1 MTLITFDMAL
11 EALNAA
17 VDEKGDDYVYKEVGS
32 ICTYAAFDEPS
43 CIVGNVLHRLGV
55 PIPTLVEMDQCSL
68 GGAVI
73 TSPKVLEVLEDSGF
87 TLDNDAV
94 TLLYA
99 AQTLQDDAVPW
110 GVAVRAA
117 REESVEWRV
126 IH

>member
-1 MTLITFDMAL
+1 MTVITFDMAL

-17 VDEKGDDYVYKEVGS
+17 VDEKGDDYVYQGEGTFCAYVAS
-32 ICTYAAFDEPS
+32 DEPS
-43 CIVGNVLHRLGV
+43 CIVGNALHRLGV
-55 PIPTLVEMDQCSL
+55 SIPTLAKMDKCAI

-73 TSPKVLEVLEDSGF
+73 TSRKVLEVLEDSGF
-87 TLDNDAV
+87 TLDDDAV
-94 TLLYA
+94 ILLST
-99 AQTLQDDAVPW
+99 AQTLQDDNVPW

>member
-1 MTLITFDMAL
+1 MTFITFDMAL

-17 VDEKGDDYVYKEVGS
+17 VDEKGSDYVYKGVGS

-43 CIVGNVLHRLGV
+43 CIVGNALHRLGV
-55 PIPTLVEMDQCSL
+55 SIPTLVKMDQCSF
-68 GGAVI
+68 GGSVI

-87 TLDNDAV
+87 ALDDDAV
-94 TLLYA
+94 TLLSA
-99 AQTLQDDAVPW
+99 AQSLQDDNVPW